1 MGLKFEPHKAYER
14 FLKIRGEPR
23 QIALGLALGIFIGM
37 LPVLGL
43 QTVSA
48 IFFASLLKWNKIAAA
63 LGTLISN
70 PLTIPP
76 LYAITYF
83 VGNKLMGLRHGL
95 PRFTTSG
102 VETLIDMVQKTPEI
116 ILALFIGGILLGLPS
131 AAVGYFLSYE
141 ALKRYQSRIREKLA
155 RQREKLARK
164 RENLTARSR
173 QISHQLHERM
183 HERTARRKK
192 QKSRKNPTKSRTR
205 KK

>member
-1 MGLKFEPHKAYER
+1 MGRIFEPRKAYER

-23 QIALGLALGIFIGM
+23 EIALGLALGIFIGM

-48 IFFASLLKWNKIAAA
+48 IFFASLLKWNKISAA

-76 LYAITYF
+76 LYALTYF
-83 VGNKLMGLRHGL
+83 VGNKLMGLRQGL

-116 ILALFIGGILLGLPS
+116 ILALFIGGFLLGLP
-131 AAVGYFLSYE
+131 AALVGYFLSYE
-141 ALKRYQSRIREKLA
+141 ALKRYQSRIREKLS
-155 RQREKLARK
+155 RQRESLSRK
-164 RENLTARSR
+164 RETLARRSR
-173 QISHQLHERM
+173 QITHQLHERS
-183 HERTARRKK
+183 ARRKK
-192 QKSRKNPTKSRTR
+192 QKSRKSPTKSRTR